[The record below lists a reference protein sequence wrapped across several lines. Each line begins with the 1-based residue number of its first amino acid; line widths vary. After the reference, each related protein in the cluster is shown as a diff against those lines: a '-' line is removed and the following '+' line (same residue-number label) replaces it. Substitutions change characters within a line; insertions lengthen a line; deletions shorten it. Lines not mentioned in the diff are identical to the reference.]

1 MTDAN
6 ASRHT
11 KPEQFQREERRII
24 LSLGLL
30 AIIVSLLINAI
41 TLRLPE
47 LLISLL
53 FGLAA
58 VWTFYAIDMI
68 VYFSDDLFSLKTR
81 LIAKQVG
88 LRFLFIL
95 PIELLIVTAIF
106 AIVQLN
112 LPPFDQPLF
121 IVFILLLPIF
131 LINLILTPRIS
142 KAIQRESEK

>member
-1 MTDAN
+1 
-6 ASRHT
+6 
-11 KPEQFQREERRII
+11 
-24 LSLGLL
+24 
-30 AIIVSLLINAI
+30 
-41 TLRLPE
+41 
-47 LLISLL
+47 
-53 FGLAA
+53 
-58 VWTFYAIDMI
+58 MI